1 MTDNEPRAGAIRR
14 RDEGIRRLSSLTAA
28 LAMTSVVG
36 SGVVVYAVAQHSSG
50 TASGTPSSGTQP
62 GSSTSGAGL
71 QAPAN
76 APGPPQSVPIVTSH
90 GS

>member
-14 RDEGIRRLSSLTAA
+14 RDDGMRRLSSLTAA

-36 SGVVVYAVAQHSSG
+36 TGAVVYAVAQHSSG
-50 TASGTPSSGTQP
+50 TASGNPSNATQP
-62 GSSTSGAGL
+62 GSSTTGVGF

-76 APGPPQSVPIVTSH
+76 PPGLPQTAPIVTSH